1 MRRRKFIPS
10 LLASL
15 LFATPLHA
23 VEIDGPQTIVT
34 SESQFAI
41 PFQIEADK
49 GDNSEVRLYLSED
62 RGTSW
67 KLHSKAQAPIDSFDF
82 KAESEQEYWF
92 AVRTLDA
99 TGKESPSEPPS
110 AELVVVVDRTPPK
123 LELVAEPT
131 PQGEVAVRWKV
142 DDPHLDVDSLK
153 LTYRTA
159 DGRGAELLAERTKR
173 QEDDRSASGEV
184 LWTRISDQADVVI
197 RAEIRDAA
205 DNVVVKEFPL
215 TALRAQAE
223 TPTPAPLAGPGPLPS
238 PPPHAVATPL
248 PAPPMS
254 IRDPN
259 KPLMVNS
266 TSFELDY
273 DVQRAASVSVTKVE
287 IWGTR
292 DEGRTWVLLGLDEDR
307 RSPCAVNVD
316 TAGMYGFAVVVEAG
330 DGLKGR
336 VPQSGD
342 APEIRVGVDLTVP
355 RVRLTTAEPDPQ
367 GRPCRMRINWDA
379 LDENLGPQAVT
390 ISWSGSPQ
398 GPWTPAAQGI
408 ASSGGHEC
416 EFDPQGPDYV
426 YLKIDVRDEAGNVGS
441 QTTKTAIPVEKRQV
455 QFTFAGNNTGAASA
469 RPKWFHVLQ

>member
-1 MRRRKFIPS
+1 MRRRKLISS

-15 LFATPLHA
+15 VFATPLHA

-41 PFQIEADK
+41 PFQAETEK
-49 GDNSEVRLYLSED
+49 GGNSEVRLYFSED
-62 RGTSW
+62 HGVTW

-82 KAESEQEYWF
+82 KADGEKEYWF

-110 AELVVVVDRTPPK
+110 AELAVVVDRTPPK
-123 LELVAEPT
+123 LELTAEPT
-131 PQGEVAVRWKV
+131 AQGEVAVRWKV
-142 DDPHLDVDSLK
+142 DDPHLAADSLK
-153 LTYRTA
+153 LTYRTG

-173 QEDDRSASGEV
+173 QGDDRSASGEV
-184 LWTRISDQADVVI
+184 LWTPVQDQTGVVI

-205 DNVVVKEFPL
+205 DNVVVKELPL
-215 TALRAQAE
+215 SALSAQSVIPSPTALAA
-223 TPTPAPLAGPGPLPS
+223 PGPLPS
-238 PPPHAVATPL
+238 PPTNSVATPH
-248 PAPPMS
+248 PAPTMS

-273 DVQRAASVSVTKVE
+273 DVQRAVGASITKVE

-342 APEIRVGVDLTVP
+342 APEIRVGVDLTIP

-367 GRPCRMRINWDA
+367 GRPCVMRINWDA

-390 ISWSGSPQ
+390 LSWAASPH
-398 GPWTPAAQGI
+398 GPWTPVAQGI
-408 ASSGGHEC
+408 ASSGGHVC

-455 QFTFAGNNTGAASA
+455 QFTFAGNNNTAAPA